1 MATNPYGRINKAG
14 FSTAQKKQL
23 RKTLKNNQMIDIL
36 ASDYTH
42 TQSNTTLA
50 DISGFNLPIEAG
62 KTYVFT
68 MSLICTGN
76 AAGGAKFGVTG
87 PTASFLIGQVQV
99 DGTSTSAV
107 SLATLAGGAT
117 AAAVEIFATGTY
129 KATADGTLQVQ
140 AAQNASHAS
149 DSKVL
154 AGSFIKL
161 EEILP

>member
-1 MATNPYGRINKAG
+1 MATNANGRINKSG
-14 FSTAQKKQL
+14 FTTLQKVQL
-23 RKTLKNNQMIDIL
+23 RKTLKERQLVDVL

-50 DISGFNLPIEAG
+50 NITGFKLPVEAG
-62 KTYVFT
+62 KTYIFT
-68 MSLICTGN
+68 VSLIGTGN
-76 AAGGAKFGVTG
+76 ASGGVKFAITG

-107 SLATLAGGAT
+107 SLATLVGGAT

-129 KATADGTLQVQ
+129 KATANGDFQVQ

-149 DSKVL
+149 DSKIL
-154 AGSFIKL
+154 AGSFIRL
-161 EEILP
+161 EEVLA